1 MELEI
6 TILSEETRPWIAGVS
21 SFFSGLMLAF
31 NLYDLC
37 FVWETHRGQKL
48 VSFTI
53 RGQKYPF

>member
-31 NLYDLC
+31 NL
-37 FVWETHRGQKL
+37 
-48 VSFTI
+48 
-53 RGQKYPF
+53 